1 MNVTSQKSV
10 EWQNSLTALKESGIP
25 GELPN
30 LDSRTSYFTTSLGV
44 N

>member
-25 GELPN
+25 GDPLGFPHQFRHHLMGREL
-30 LDSRTSYFTTSLGV
+30 G
-44 N
+44 